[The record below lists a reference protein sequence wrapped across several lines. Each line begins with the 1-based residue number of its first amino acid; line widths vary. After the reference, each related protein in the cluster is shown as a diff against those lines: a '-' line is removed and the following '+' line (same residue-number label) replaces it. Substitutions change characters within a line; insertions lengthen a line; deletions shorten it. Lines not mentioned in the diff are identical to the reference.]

1 MTTIADC
8 LTTLGVPLESL
19 GSCLGLHEE
28 FAVLKKAYFKSALAK
43 HPDKGGD
50 AAEFRKVHDAFEA
63 LRSLYDT
70 GAVDCFATSASKCVG
85 AQTPSDSSMP
95 SWEFYEQAADEPVP
109 TYRVEPAKSDRS
121 KCSAKRSAKKCEDS
135 CIPKGALRV
144 GWLNAET
151 GTYGRWANLGCWRV
165 PSKVW
170 LGLPDPEACAEEDL
184 FKVALLSMS
193 SIILSGVGELSPEDA
208 SAFTRHCMSKSNW
221 AALVKRKAP
230 KPTSA
235 PPAASPAA
243 AAASSA
249 LAASSTSG
257 SALVADTPGEKRF
270 VVPVP
275 GRDGPANSLSG
286 KTVVLTGIFPE
297 VGGGAG
303 LELGKARVKAMVE
316 AFGGKVT
323 SSVSGRTDV
332 LIVGKEPGASK
343 VGKAQSNGSCTLMS
357 LHDMRQGLVIGSLEA
372 VTNGNAPMVIQNFSK
387 GFRGNGIGYAIKA
400 PSAPAP
406 PKPKPPV
413 ADPPPAS
420 ADPLPASSV
429 TPHEGGGVEEEGKG
443 DSTPKPSMAKPAK
456 AKAKKGGKKVDKEA
470 AAEKRK
476 ANADLWLAVAPT
488 TAPKKARGPPKDR
501 SLS

>member
-8 LTTLGVPLESL
+8 LTTLGVSLEAL
-19 GSCLGLHEE
+19 GSCLGLGEE

-121 KCSAKRSAKKCEDS
+121 KCSAKGSAKKCADS

-257 SALVADTPGEKRF
+257 SALVAETPGEKRF

-303 LELGKARVKAMVE
+303 LGARTAIASTCSVE
-316 AFGGKVT
+316 
-323 SSVSGRTDV
+323 RV
-332 LIVGKEPGASK
+332 LISE
-343 VGKAQSNGSCTLMS
+343 
-357 LHDMRQGLVIGSLEA
+357 
-372 VTNGNAPMVIQNFSK
+372 
-387 GFRGNGIGYAIKA
+387 
-400 PSAPAP
+400 
-406 PKPKPPV
+406 
-413 ADPPPAS
+413 PPPRPPPPQSSARLAS
-420 ADPLPASSV
+420 RRWSRPSEPRSRARSRAALTCSS
-429 TPHEGGGVEEEGKG
+429 
-443 DSTPKPSMAKPAK
+443 
-456 AKAKKGGKKVDKEA
+456 
-470 AAEKRK
+470 
-476 ANADLWLAVAPT
+476 LARSR
-488 TAPKKARGPPKDR
+488 ARPR
-501 SLS
+501 